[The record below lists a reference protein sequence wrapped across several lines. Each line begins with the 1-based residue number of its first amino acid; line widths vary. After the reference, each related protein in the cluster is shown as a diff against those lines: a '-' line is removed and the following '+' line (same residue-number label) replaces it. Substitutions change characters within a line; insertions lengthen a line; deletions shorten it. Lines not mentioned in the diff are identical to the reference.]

1 MLNQTSPTSQQYP
14 PPSSRSR
21 LECSMPVGRGRGV
34 HCQSRI
40 RGVRQERRWRTLEL
54 REDFAPSLQ
63 NYPSASHSGA
73 NEEDTCRIDK
83 SVTGLSQLRVTA
95 RSTTSYAECAGN
107 TQVPVSVSWSVMD
120 IPGKDA
126 TRVLLAEVRSLS
138 RLADKNAKILEA
150 VFDTSL
156 KCIIV
161 IAAEGSIEL
170 FSAAA
175 EKVFQYSEDEIRGK
189 NINILMPSVMR
200 DLHDGYLRNK
210 DHSNSRTIIGT
221 TREVLAQRRDGV
233 CFPIELSVSEMRIGD
248 QIFYTGILHDVSESR
263 RAAAEQEKNAA
274 IMASVINSTVDA
286 VLVIDSK
293 GMLELFNPA
302 AEKIWG
308 YHAYEVLGKNV
319 SILIPNLV
327 AGVRSGEFA
336 AYTEND
342 LALVS
347 GTSREASAQRKDGI
361 IFPCDLAMSEFLVAG
376 NRKFTGVIRD
386 ISDRLTAQ
394 RRIIEQANQLAV
406 MTKISERARLRFLG
420 TMSHELRTP
429 LTAIIA
435 NADLVRDNT
444 LTDDQSH
451 SMAAIQE
458 AGVALLKLVNSIL
471 MHIELDS
478 AKQPSLTVASSAS
491 VHFDLH
497 SLLEEA
503 VQFYA
508 AEAAK
513 AGLDLMLMIS
523 AKVPAAVIG
532 DPWKLRQILDNLI
545 SNAVKFASGPGGWIV
560 VAVDTLK
567 KEVHSVD
574 LSLQVQDNGLGIS
587 SDQATHIWEAFI
599 QADAT
604 DTRRVEGVGIGLPLS
619 KQLAALIAGTLTLE
633 SSNAKDDHGSTF
645 TLEFTLSL
653 TFPPV
658 ARVWLPGL
666 RGLVIHP
673 RSMVCDILLM
683 QLASRGLKVL
693 GLANPEAAV
702 QVLSAS
708 ETSTTKFDFVIAD
721 EAVVM
726 SSPALAALLQEVP
739 AGVGILAAPRIS
751 FERSSPLQDVKGF
764 RGARW
769 LKLPLGPAMLKQFL
783 ARSIPG
789 LGMPHNDPLLS
800 IAGKDTHVT
809 ENPFIG
815 PEPLKMQVVLP
826 HASPRTEEPNVAT
839 HAITD
844 GRANIHA
851 LVAEDNTINQR
862 IMRQHLKKL
871 SVTCGIASDGVEAVS
886 SYTGDPS
893 AFDIIFLDLNM
904 PKMSGIEAA
913 VLIREWEIKN
923 ALRRVP
929 IVVVSA
935 NVYLQEDCIGLMDD
949 FVPKPFAREDLRR
962 TLLRFCEG
970 RHSPGGDYG
979 LLLLAL
985 PLELYQPGL
994 AGHPLDR
1001 LSVQATTICR
1011 CLRVG
1016 ENQICGFGTDAEGR
1030 DCTDPG
1036 HVFQL
1041 ILFGS

>member
-1 MLNQTSPTSQQYP
+1 
-14 PPSSRSR
+14 
-21 LECSMPVGRGRGV
+21 
-34 HCQSRI
+34 
-40 RGVRQERRWRTLEL
+40 
-54 REDFAPSLQ
+54 
-63 NYPSASHSGA
+63 
-73 NEEDTCRIDK
+73 K
-83 SVTGLSQLRVTA
+83 
-95 RSTTSYAECAGN
+95 
-107 TQVPVSVSWSVMD
+107 
-120 IPGKDA
+120 
-126 TRVLLAEVRSLS
+126 
-138 RLADKNAKILEA
+138 
-150 VFDTSL
+150 
-156 KCIIV
+156 
-161 IAAEGSIEL
+161 
-170 FSAAA
+170 
-175 EKVFQYSEDEIRGK
+175 
-189 NINILMPSVMR
+189 
-200 DLHDGYLRNK
+200 
-210 DHSNSRTIIGT
+210 GT
-221 TREVLAQRRDGV
+221 
-233 CFPIELSVSEMRIGD
+233 
-248 QIFYTGILHDVSESR
+248 
-263 RAAAEQEKNAA
+263 
-274 IMASVINSTVDA
+274 
-286 VLVIDSK
+286 
-293 GMLELFNPA
+293 LELFNPA
-302 AEKIWG
+302 AEKTWG

-327 AGVRSGEFA
+327 AGARSGQFA
-336 AYTEND
+336 AYTEKD

-347 GTSREASAQRKDGI
+347 GTSREASAQRKDGT
-361 IFPCDLAMSEFLVAG
+361 IFPCDLAMSDFVVAG

-386 ISDRLTAQ
+386 ITDRQAAQ

-435 NADLVRDNT
+435 NADLVLDNS

-451 SMAAIQE
+451 SMTAIQV
-458 AGVALLKLVNSIL
+458 AGVALLKSVNSIL

-478 AKQPSLTVASSAS
+478 AQQPSVSVVSSAS

-497 SLLEEA
+497 TLLEEA
-503 VQFYA
+503 VQSYA
-508 AEAAK
+508 TEAAK

-523 AKVPAAVIG
+523 AQVPAAMIG
-532 DPWKLRQILDNLI
+532 DPWKLRQILDNLL

-560 VAVDTLK
+560 VAVDILK

-587 SDQATHIWEAFI
+587 NDQATHVWEAFM

-645 TLEFTLSL
+645 TLEFPLSL
-653 TFPPV
+653 AFPPV
-658 ARVWLPGL
+658 PPVWLPGL

-702 QVLSAS
+702 QVLGTF
-708 ETSTTKFDFVIAD
+708 ETSKAKFDFVIAD
-721 EAVVM
+721 EAAVM
-726 SSPALAALLQEVP
+726 SSPTLAALLQEVP

-751 FERSSPLQDVKGF
+751 FERSSSLQDVKGF

-789 LGMPHNDPLLS
+789 LGMSHDDLVLS
-800 IAGKDTHVT
+800 IPGKDTQVP

-815 PEPLKMQVVLP
+815 PEPLRMQVVLP
-826 HASPRTEEPNVAT
+826 HAILQTEEPNVAT
-839 HAITD
+839 HAITSR
-844 GRANIHA
+844 RANPHA

-871 SVTCGIASDGVEAVS
+871 NVTCGIAKDGVEAVS
-886 SYTGDPS
+886 DYTEDPS

-923 ALRRVP
+923 ALRR
-929 IVVVSA
+929 
-935 NVYLQEDCIGLMDD
+935 
-949 FVPKPFAREDLRR
+949 
-962 TLLRFCEG
+962 
-970 RHSPGGDYG
+970 
-979 LLLLAL
+979 
-985 PLELYQPGL
+985 
-994 AGHPLDR
+994 
-1001 LSVQATTICR
+1001 
-1011 CLRVG
+1011 
-1016 ENQICGFGTDAEGR
+1016 
-1030 DCTDPG
+1030 
-1036 HVFQL
+1036 
-1041 ILFGS
+1041 